1 MKFPQQFIQESS
13 YYSILRQKDLGE
25 FIESMELKSFQQNI
39 LLFRQKMRQFFER
52 SDLERLLLKSEQP
65 ENLRDSGYYAGYWSK
80 GLFKDKYEGKIFPLE
95 YYHSRNFYSSQQN
108 NFFIPKNVNI
118 LEQSGKDLTAELPSK
133 QGYEIAKF
141 LERHIFKPLAL
152 ELSAKLGFDLQP
164 FSTLQVASTFYR
176 NRIALNMH
184 RDKAFIQ
191 VIIGP
196 ASGLKIKPKNSN
208 TTQLINFELGEILV
222 YTGFQFQEYFAQVPA
237 LDDIE
242 PLLHGVVVNEDKRM
256 SIIGGTLLKI

>member
-1 MKFPQQFIQESS
+1 MKFTQQFIQQG
-13 YYSILRQKDLGE
+13 YCYSILRQDDLGE
-25 FIESMELKSFQQNI
+25 FVESMELKSFQQNI
-39 LLFRQKMRQFFER
+39 LLFRKKMRKFFER
-52 SDLERLLLKSEQP
+52 PDSERLLLKSEQP
-65 ENLRDSGYYAGYWSK
+65 KDLRDSGYYAGYWSK
-80 GLFKDKYEGKIFPLE
+80 GLFKDEYEDKTFPLE
-95 YYHSRNFYSSQQN
+95 YYHSRNFYSSQRD
-108 NFFIPKNVNI
+108 NFFMPKNV
-118 LEQSGKDLTAELPSK
+118 LEQSGKDQAAELPHE
-133 QGYEIAKF
+133 QGYEIARF

-152 ELSAKLGFDLQP
+152 ELSAKLQFDLQP
-164 FSTLQVASTFYR
+164 FSTLQVAPTFYR

-184 RDKAFIQ
+184 RDKAFLQ

-208 TTQLINFELGEILV
+208 TTQLIDLELGEILV
-222 YTGFQFQEYFAQVPA
+222 YTGFQFQEYFAEVPA

>member
-1 MKFPQQFIQESS
+1 MSDQT
-13 YYSILRQKDLGE
+13 QKDFYSNQNSLKILEIRGIMLGTGLKAHLKMNMKTKHFHLNTITPAT
-25 FIESMELKSFQQNI
+25 FILANGITSLC
-39 LLFRQKMRQFFER
+39 
-52 SDLERLLLKSEQP
+52 
-65 ENLRDSGYYAGYWSK
+65 LRMYWSRVAP
-80 GLFKDKYEGKIFPLE
+80 D
-95 YYHSRNFYSSQQN
+95 QA
-108 NFFIPKNVNI
+108 
-118 LEQSGKDLTAELPSK
+118 AELPHE
-133 QGYEIAKF
+133 QGYEIARF

-152 ELSAKLGFDLQP
+152 ELSAKLQFDLQP
-164 FSTLQVASTFYR
+164 FSTLQVAPTFYR

-184 RDKAFIQ
+184 RDKAFLQ

-208 TTQLINFELGEILV
+208 TTQLIDLELGEILV
-222 YTGFQFQEYFAQVPA
+222 YTGFQFQEYFAEVPA